1 MQWFSFDTVTGEN
14 VIPLDPVDGS
24 WGSELGRPDDVSV
37 ELRTDGAESFDQVW
51 NLVAEST
58 RSIGVDVGGQ
68 IQAAGECLRPVG
80 SIDGSTVRVAGKGIR
95 QFFDDVPILPP
106 AAEFLPVDQ
115 WWVPSSEDP
124 DEVVANPA
132 VTSSYVDFDLGTIA
146 KKIVQQSMTW
156 PGGSLPIVFQDDRA
170 GGHYR
175 VYAGGDF
182 AMVGR
187 ELDALQSLEGGP
199 EIRFTPRWRATGRA
213 VEFLMETGTEDQP
226 LLASVQRQSF
236 DMAVSEP
243 SVRDVSVTGDASNVA
258 GVSWATAGR
267 TSGQA
272 LISRAV
278 GRQSSSYPLRHRV
291 DSSHS
296 SIEFQSTLDSVA
308 SRNLVAGS
316 QPVRTWS
323 FDARTDRQPLLG
335 TYRVGDYVTLNVAQG
350 PDGAGRYEMR
360 VVGMS
365 GSLSDAGWVS
375 LTCDPGRRLG

>member
-14 VIPLDPVDGS
+14 VIPLDPVEGS
-24 WGSELGRPDDVSV
+24 WRTRLGAADELSV
-37 ELRTDGAESFDQVW
+37 ELRTDGSESFDRVW
-51 NLVAEST
+51 NLVSEST

-68 IQAAGECLRPVG
+68 IQAAGECMRPVG
-80 SIDGSTVRVAGKGIR
+80 SVDDSTITVAAKGIR
-95 QFFDDVPILPP
+95 QYFDDVPVLPP
-106 AAEFLPVDQ
+106 AAESLPVDQ

-124 DEVVANPA
+124 DEVVANPL
-132 VTSSYVDFDLGTIA
+132 VTTSFVDYDLGTIA
-146 KKIVQQSMTW
+146 KKLVQQALSW

-170 GGHYR
+170 GSHYR

-187 ELDALQSLEGGP
+187 ELSALQNLEGGP

-213 VEFLMETGTEDQP
+213 VEYLMETGTDSEP
-226 LLASVQRQSF
+226 LIASQQRQSW
-236 DMAVSEP
+236 DMTVAEP
-243 SVRDVSVTGDASNVA
+243 SVRNVRVTGDASNVA

-272 LISRAV
+272 LIARAV
-278 GRQSSSYPLRHRV
+278 QRQSVSFPLRHRV

-296 SIEFQSTLDSVA
+296 SIEQQSTLNSVA

-316 QPVRTWS
+316 SAVRTWS
-323 FDARTDRQPLLG
+323 FDARTDVQPLLG
-335 TYRVGDYVTLNVAQG
+335 TYRYGDYVTLNVAQG

-365 GSLSDAGWVS
+365 GQLSDSDWVS
-375 LTCDPGRRLG
+375 LECDPGRRLG